1 MATKGPEKSTDIT
14 VIEVQKGL
22 IRFNI
27 KGTTPLILNTMS
39 EKVRNQLLLPP
50 PKKNAADKASSLKH
64 EPLAEFRASAYTIAD
79 ESAPTYLGF
88 MASAFK
94 AALKGAA
101 LDLPGASKSQI
112 GRLTYV
118 EGEYLSLYGVPKL
131 LMSVVRS
138 ADMNRT
144 PDIRTRAILPEWACT
159 VSISFVKPL
168 LREQAVINL
177 LAAAGITQGIGDW
190 RPQKGSGGYGQFVLV
205 SDDDANFGR
214 IVHTGGRDAQ
224 KAAMVEPE
232 CYDDE
237 TAKLLSWFD
246 VESKRRGFKAVSN
259 G

>member
-1 MATKGPEKSTDIT
+1 MAIKKTDNATDIT
-14 VIEVQKGL
+14 VMEVRKGRL
-22 IRFNI
+22 DFQIR
-27 KGTTPLILNTMS
+27 GTTPLILNTMS

-50 PKKNAADKASSLKH
+50 PKKNAADKASTLKH
-64 EPLAEFRASAYTIAD
+64 DPLTEFRASAYTISD
-79 ESAPTYLGF
+79 NDAPTYIGF

-94 AALKGAA
+94 AALKSAA

-118 EGEYLSLYGVPKL
+118 EGDLVSIYGVPKL

-144 PDIRTRAILPEWACT
+144 PDIRTRAILSEWACS
-159 VSISFVKPL
+159 VSITFVMPL
-168 LREQAVINL
+168 LREQAVVNL

-190 RPQKGSGGYGQFVLV
+190 RPQKGSGSYGQFALV
-205 SDDDANFGR
+205 GIGDADFDR
-214 IVHTGGRDAQ
+214 IVATGGRDAQ
-224 KAAMVEPE
+224 MAAMAEPE

-237 TAKLLSWFD
+237 TEKLLSWFD
-246 VESKRRGFKAVSN
+246 VESKRRGFKVV

>member
-1 MATKGPEKSTDIT
+1 MAIKATEKADIT
-14 VIEVQKGL
+14 VIEVNKGL

-27 KGTTPLILNTMS
+27 LGTTPLILNTMS

-50 PKKNAADKASSLKH
+50 PKKNAAEKASSLKH
-64 EPLAEFRASAYTIAD
+64 EPLVEFRNSAYTISD
-79 ESAPTYLGF
+79 KTAPTYIGF

-118 EGEYLSLYGVPKL
+118 EGEYIGLYGVPKL

-144 PDIRTRAILPEWACT
+144 PDIRSRAILEEWACT

-190 RPQKGSGGYGQFVLV
+190 RPQKGSGGYGQFILAG
-205 SDDDANFGR
+205 DDDESFIR
-214 IVHTGGRDAQ
+214 ITREGGRKEQ
-224 KAAMVEPE
+224 MAAMESPE

-237 TAKLLSWFD
+237 TEKMLAWFD
-246 VESKRRGFKAVSN
+246 VESKRRGFKVVNN

>member
-1 MATKGPEKSTDIT
+1 VSKTTEKATDIT
-14 VIEVQKGL
+14 VIEVQKG
-22 IRFNI
+22 IIEFCI
-27 KGTTPLILNTMS
+27 KGSTPLILNTMS
-39 EKVRNQLLLPP
+39 EKTRIQLLIPP
-50 PKKNAADKASSLKH
+50 PKKNAADKASTLKH
-64 EPLAEFRASAYTIAD
+64 DPLAEFRASAYTLTDAK
-79 ESAPTYLGF
+79 APTYLGF

-118 EGEYLSLYGVPKL
+118 EGEYLSLYGIPKL

-144 PDIRTRAILPEWACT
+144 PDIRSRAILSEWACS
-159 VSISFVKPL
+159 VRISFVKPL

-190 RPQKGSGGYGQFVLV
+190 RPQKGSGSYGQFTLV
-205 SDDDANFGR
+205 GHDDADFGR
-214 IVHTGGRDAQ
+214 IVNGGGRAAQ
-224 KAAMVEPE
+224 MSAMNAPE

-237 TAKLLSWFD
+237 TEKMLSWFN
-246 VESKRRGFKAVSN
+246 VESKRRGFKVVSN

>member
-1 MATKGPEKSTDIT
+1 MAIKKTDNATDIT
-14 VIEVQKGL
+14 VMEVRKGRL
-22 IRFNI
+22 DFQIR
-27 KGTTPLILNTMS
+27 GTTPLILNTMS

-50 PKKNAADKASSLKH
+50 PKKNAADKASTLKH
-64 EPLAEFRASAYTIAD
+64 DPLTEFRASAYTISD
-79 ESAPTYLGF
+79 NDAPTYIGF

-94 AALKGAA
+94 AALKSAA

-118 EGEYLSLYGVPKL
+118 EGDLVSIYGVPKL

-144 PDIRTRAILPEWACT
+144 PDIRTRAILSEWACS
-159 VSISFVKPL
+159 VSITFVMPL
-168 LREQAVINL
+168 LREQAVVNL

-190 RPQKGSGGYGQFVLV
+190 RPQKGSGSYGQFALV
-205 SDDDANFGR
+205 GIGDADFDR
-214 IVHTGGRDAQ
+214 IVATGGRDAQ
-224 KAAMVEPE
+224 MAAMAEPE

-237 TAKLLSWFD
+237 TEKLLAWFD
-246 VESKRRGFKAVSN
+246 VESKRRGFKVV